1 MSIARNLATYLND
14 QAIHYQTI
22 PHPESHTASDSARS
36 ANVPLHNMVKAILLS
51 NGENYLIALIP
62 ADHRLDIDK
71 VNRQLTSHWSLAKE
85 NDLTKIF
92 QDCTLGS
99 VPAIPTA
106 YHLSAIWSSC
116 LSEVDKVYM
125 ESGDDKA
132 IISMSN
138 RQFMSLIATQH
149 HGDISHASS
158 GYPPSSAQFD
168 AEDNGAE
175 Y

>member
-22 PHPESHTASDSARS
+22 FHPESHSASDSARS
-36 ANVPLHNMVKAILLS
+36 ANIPLHNMVKAILLN
-51 NGENYLIALIP
+51 NGDNYLIALIP
-62 ADHRLDIDK
+62 ADHKLDISR
-71 VNRQLTSHWSLAKE
+71 VNKELMSHWSFAKE
-85 NDLTKIF
+85 TDLTKIF
-92 QDCTLGS
+92 QDCTPGS
-99 VPAIPTA
+99 IPAVPSA

-116 LSEVDKVYM
+116 LSDIDKLYM

-132 IISMSN
+132 LISMSN
-138 RQFMSLIATQH
+138 RQFMSLIATQA
-149 HGDISHASS
+149 HGNISHFST